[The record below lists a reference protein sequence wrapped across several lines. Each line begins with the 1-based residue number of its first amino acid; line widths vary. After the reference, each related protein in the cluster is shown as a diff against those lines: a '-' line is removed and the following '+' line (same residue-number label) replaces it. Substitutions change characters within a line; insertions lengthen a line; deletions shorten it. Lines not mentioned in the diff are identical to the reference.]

1 MRLRKGLVPVDRY
14 CRDVE
19 ESWLSGTFAGHLS
32 PASSWGS
39 IKIGSGC
46 SKPWPGGVLKS
57 EDGDCTASL
66 RHSSYV

>member
-1 MRLRKGLVPVDRY
+1 MRLRKGLVPVARY

-19 ESWLSGTFAGHLS
+19 ESWMSGTFAGHLT

-46 SKPWPGGVLKS
+46 SKPWPGGV
-57 EDGDCTASL
+57 
-66 RHSSYV
+66 